1 MNQNTEEAAYR
12 RALDWIHSIGRF
24 GIKPGL
30 QRIEALLS
38 LLGNPHRQ
46 LQYVH
51 IGGTNGKGSVAAMIA
66 SVLQASGYRAA
77 LFTSPYIL
85 SFTNRMSIN

>member
-30 QRIEALLS
+30 QRI
-38 LLGNPHRQ
+38 
-46 LQYVH
+46 
-51 IGGTNGKGSVAAMIA
+51 
-66 SVLQASGYRAA
+66 
-77 LFTSPYIL
+77 
-85 SFTNRMSIN
+85 